1 MNKILLDTHIIL
13 FSFMR
18 STELKEKTKS
28 IITEYQQNN
37 AMLISSISLWEIA
50 MLASK
55 NRINIFRPINDFL
68 KHIIQSEGIEVIEI
82 SPDIASESVMLQ
94 NFHKDPCDR
103 IIVATSRVTSSTLI
117 TRDKEIIAWARH
129 GHVKYMEG

>member
-18 STELKEKTKS
+18 ATELKEKTKS
-28 IITEYQQNN
+28 IIEEYQQNN

-55 NRINIFRPINDFL
+55 NRINIYRPINDFL
-68 KHIIQSEGIEVIEI
+68 KYIIQSEGIEVINI
-82 SPDIASESVMLQ
+82 SPDIASESVLLD
-94 NFHKDPCDR
+94 NFHKDPSDR
-103 IIVATSRVTSSTLI
+103 IIVATTRVTSSTLM
-117 TRDKEIIAWARH
+117 TRDKEIIKWASL
-129 GHVKYMEG
+129 GHIKYIES